1 MNGDISFNPKKISEE
16 LSLDLGEL
24 MDKIEHLS
32 TLKLI
37 KVELKKV
44 NNVRTEIVNLDGF
57 YEKLIDLID
66 EENKVEETETIYDI
80 FEKEF
85 GRTLSPMEY
94 QIITAWQDNNIKVE
108 TITLALKEA
117 VYNGVNNLRYIDR
130 ILNEW
135 SKKGIK
141 TKEDLDK
148 DKANYIKKK
157 AINSQTVEQSDYDWL
172 NDEE

>member
-1 MNGDISFNPKKISEE
+1 MGCIRTRLLIVPNLTRSEE
-16 LSLDLGEL
+16 Q
-24 MDKIEHLS
+24 K
-32 TLKLI
+32 
-37 KVELKKV
+37 
-44 NNVRTEIVNLDGF
+44 
-57 YEKLIDLID
+57 
-66 EENKVEETETIYDI
+66 ETIYDT

-94 QIITAWQDNNIKVE
+94 QIINAWQDNNIEVE
-108 TITLALKEA
+108 TILLALKEA

-130 ILNEW
+130 ILSEW

-148 DKANYIKKK
+148 DKANFIKKK
-157 AINSQTVEQSDYDWL
+157 SINVETVEQSDYDWL